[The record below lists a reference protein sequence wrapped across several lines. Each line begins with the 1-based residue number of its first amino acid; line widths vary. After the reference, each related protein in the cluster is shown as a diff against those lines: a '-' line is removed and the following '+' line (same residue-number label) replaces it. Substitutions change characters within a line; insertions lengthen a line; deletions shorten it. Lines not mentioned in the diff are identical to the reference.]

1 MARLENDK
9 WAGAQIAQ
17 SGRDVH
23 LYVDGKLV
31 EKIKDELS
39 GAIWI
44 KPDATGCEVV
54 LRAKDTK
61 VIDGEMY
68 LAAPFLLRIYTP
80 SSRRAKSDNHR

>member
-61 VIDGEMY
+61 VIDGVSVHDSALSAEDIH
-68 LAAPFLLRIYTP
+68 AIFE
-80 SSRRAKSDNHR
+80 KGKE